1 VTLELAD
8 SFEISSEGCGAG
20 LFDDERH
27 LGAVV
32 ATDILGHSNFKM
44 HVRSQIPVSRGLGSS
59 AALALAAAAAAGA
72 TDPLLTASAID
83 GHAENAA
90 ASLLGGLVVASMN
103 ERDGVIARSLPLD
116 EAWRFVVV
124 IPEQELSTSDARRVL
139 PAEIPF
145 SDAVANLSS
154 MGLLLAG
161 LGDHRAFVQSA
172 MDDTL
177 HQPYRMALLE
187 FAEPLLAVL
196 RESGAA
202 GSCWS
207 GAGSAMI
214 GLVTLESAPGVGEA
228 AKSFL
233 REQSIPGSVL
243 ILGADRAGLVKN

>member
-1 VTLELAD
+1 L
-8 SFEISSEGCGAG
+8 
-20 LFDDERH
+20 
-27 LGAVV
+27 
-32 ATDILGHSNFKM
+32 
-44 HVRSQIPVSRGLGSS
+44 
-59 AALALAAAAAAGA
+59 
-72 TDPLLTASAID
+72 
-83 GHAENAA
+83 
-90 ASLLGGLVVASMN
+90 
-103 ERDGVIARSLPLD
+103 
-116 EAWRFVVV
+116 
-124 IPEQELSTSDARRVL
+124 
-139 PAEIPF
+139 
-145 SDAVANLSS
+145 
-154 MGLLLAG
+154 
-161 LGDHRAFVQSA
+161 
-172 MDDTL
+172 DDTL